1 MILFVT
7 SKLQGLWQRR
17 FKQNRNIVLVGDC
30 FQAPACC
37 QWHGKDRGACLLG
50 VQMAEQ
56 QRAIERDK
64 GHETNTEISRGH

>member
-17 FKQNRNIVLVGDC
+17 FKQNRNIVLGGDC

-37 QWHGKDRGACLLG
+37 QWHKERSRGLFTG
-50 VQMAEQ
+50 STDG
-56 QRAIERDK
+56 RATETIERDK

>member
-17 FKQNRNIVLVGDC
+17 FKQNRNIVLGGTASKHLLVVSDTR
-30 FQAPACC
+30 
-37 QWHGKDRGACLLG
+37 KDRGACSLG

>member
-1 MILFVT
+1 MSLPNYRVYDREGLNRTEILFLAGT
-7 SKLQGLWQRR
+7 ASKHLLVVSDTRR
-17 FKQNRNIVLVGDC
+17 
-30 FQAPACC
+30 
-37 QWHGKDRGACLLG
+37 DRGACSLG